1 MADERT
7 VVGRR
12 GEEAAA
18 AWYEARGYRVLA
30 RNWRCARGE
39 IDLICEWADAR
50 RVSVLVVC
58 EVKSRSSGS
67 FGHALEAVT
76 SGKRRRLRGL
86 AVSYLRSQRRGY
98 DEIRFD
104 VVGVTPAG
112 LVVVEGAF

>member
-1 MADERT
+1 MSAPLW
-7 VVGRR
+7 G
-12 GEEAAA
+12 A
-18 AWYEARGYRVLA
+18 EARRPRRHGTRPVA
-30 RNWRCARGE
+30 TGCWRGNWRCARGE
-39 IDLICEWADAR
+39 IDLICEWADAQ